1 MGRRKKETGFSYVDI
16 VISTYVKNNDYTKA
30 QLAYS
35 NNLKANGTL
44 EPGFKQFVELDL
56 DEFDESDDD

>member
-1 MGRRKKETGFSYVDI
+1 MGRRKKETGFAYVDI
-16 VISTYVKNNDYTKA
+16 VISTYVKNSDYVKA

-44 EPGFKQFVELDL
+44 ELGFEQTVDLDL
-56 DEFDESDDD
+56 DEFDEDDVD